1 MRRMDRMCFACRGMD
16 RMRFASGAWT
26 ACVLH
31 AESGP
36 HEFCMRRHGLHAF
49 CMRRVDRMCFACGD
63 MNCMRFACGE
73 WTACVLHAQA
83 WTACVLHAE
92 NGPHAFC
99 MRRVDRIYF
108 AHKVIGHTS
117 ETHLRR
123 FQNFQDSLRNFGQ
136 LL

>member
-1 MRRMDRMCFACRGMD
+1 MRRMDRMSFACGE
-16 RMRFASGAWT
+16 WT

-31 AESGP
+31 AENGS
-36 HEFCMRRHGLHAF
+36 RAF
-49 CMRRVDRMCFACGD
+49 CMQRHGPHAFRMRNMDR
-63 MNCMRFACGE
+63 MRFACGE
-73 WTACVLHAQA
+73 WTACVLHAEA

-108 AHKVIGHTS
+108 AHKVMGHTS

-123 FQNFQDSLRNFGQ
+123 FQK
-136 LL
+136 